1 MKRRFKIP
9 LLHYAWTE
17 GYIVGVRDPKTIHEF
32 ALSDEYVLP
41 HPGKLGSD
49 FDVQIVRQMRKVGG
63 LPLYRFVSHYSLY
76 DGFRT
81 REHTSEDTRPSRL
94 HVFGSG
100 QCVVIQRPVLR
111 PQVCWTDGTVNHV
124 VREWGSGGVG
134 IACFTKDVVKPN
146 FRMGKP
152 DCPKCL
158 AAMPQT
164 IWVEYVIQ
172 HYDHPAIVEKAQN
185 KAKAKARIRSRY
197 PTAYDKLTTDWL
209 KD

>member
-17 GYIVGVRDPKTIHEF
+17 GYIVGVYDPKTIYEF

-49 FDVQIVRQMRKVGG
+49 FEVEVVRQMRKVGG
-63 LPLYRFVSHYSLY
+63 LPLYRFVSTIGY
-76 DGFRT
+76 FRQT
-81 REHTSEDTRPSRL
+81 RRQHTSEDTRPSRL
-94 HVFGSG
+94 HVFRPGN
-100 QCVVIQRPVLR
+100 CIVAQRPVLR

-124 VREWGSGGVG
+124 VKEWGSGTVG
-134 IACFTKDVVKPN
+134 LACEPDKLVKPN
-146 FRMGKP
+146 FRMATP

-158 AAMPQT
+158 AAMPKN
-164 IWVEYVIQ
+164 IWVEYIIQ

-185 KAKAKARIRSRY
+185 KVKAKARVRARF
-197 PTAYDKLTTDWL
+197 PTAHERITSDWL
-209 KD
+209 DD